1 MNRRQ
6 FLTGCVTASMITGVH
21 TVSAARP
28 QYTEQTIR
36 LWPGTPPGGGGPVGE
51 MTLSMNGSVSN
62 VRVPTLTIMT
72 PPNPNGHGVL
82 IAGGGGYKRIAIRL
96 ESRPAAEWLVAR
108 GYTAYI
114 LTYRL
119 PDEGWK
125 ADALAPLQDAQR
137 AIRMMKQRE
146 KKVSLLGFSSGG
158 HLMGIA
164 AIRPNFQSYKPEDDV
179 DQLPATVD
187 KAALIY
193 PVITIEKPYDTT
205 SSHNVLVGRKAS
217 DEKNAEWSI
226 QNYVTPHSP
235 PFFLVQAENDPVVSP
250 QNTLIM
256 KEICEKEHVP
266 VTMYRY
272 PKGGHGFALG
282 KPNTPASEW
291 PSHYELWLQDK

>member
-6 FLTGCVTASMITGVH
+6 FLTGCVIASMITGVH
-21 TVSAARP
+21 TVFAARP
-28 QYTEQTIR
+28 QYTEKTIR
-36 LWPGTPPGGGGPVGE
+36 LWPDKPPGGGGPVGE
-51 MTLSMNGSVSN
+51 MTLSMKGAVSN
-62 VRVPTLTIMT
+62 VAVPTLTILT

-82 IAGGGGYKRIAIRL
+82 IAGGGGYKRIAIRQ

-137 AIRMMKQRE
+137 AIRIMKQRE

-158 HLMGIA
+158 HLMGMA
-164 AIRPNFQSYKPEDDV
+164 AVKSKFQSYEPQDEV
-179 DQLPATVD
+179 DSLPATVD

-193 PVITIEKPYDTT
+193 PVITIEPPYAKT
-205 SSHNVLVGRKAS
+205 STHNVLVGKKSTLAE
-217 DEKNAEWSI
+217 DAEWSV

-235 PFFLVQAENDPVVSP
+235 PFFLVQAENDPIASP
-250 QNTLIM
+250 DNTLIM
-256 KEICEKEHVP
+256 ARTCEKEHVP
-266 VTMYRY
+266 VIMYRY

-282 KPNTPASEW
+282 KPNTPPAEW
-291 PSHYELWLQDK
+291 PTHYEKWLQE

>member
-6 FLTGCVTASMITGVH
+6 FLTGCVTTGMIAGVH
-21 TVSAARP
+21 TTFAVRP
-28 QYTEQTIR
+28 QYTEKTIR
-36 LWPGTPPGGGGPVGE
+36 LWPDKPPGGGGPVGE
-51 MTLSMNGSVSN
+51 MTLSMKGAVSN
-62 VRVPTLTIMT
+62 IAVPTLTIMT

-125 ADALAPLQDAQR
+125 ADAMAPLQDAQR
-137 AIRMMKQRE
+137 ALRIIRQRE
-146 KKVSLLGFSSGG
+146 KKVSVLGFSSGG
-158 HLMGIA
+158 HLMGMA
-164 AIRPNFQSYKPEDDV
+164 AVRSNFQSYDPQDDV
-179 DQLPATVD
+179 DKLPATVD

-193 PVITIEKPYDTT
+193 PVITIEPPYSKT
-205 SSHNVLVGRKAS
+205 STHNVLVGRKATLAE
-217 DEKNAEWSI
+217 DAEWSI
-226 QNYVTPHSP
+226 QNYITPYSP
-235 PFFLVQAENDPVVSP
+235 SFFLVQAENDPVVSP
-250 QNTLIM
+250 LNTIIM
-256 KEICEKEHVP
+256 ADTCKKEHVP

-272 PKGGHGFALG
+272 PVGGHGFGLG

-291 PSHYELWLQDK
+291 PAHYELWLQNK